1 MAKDINGVEKK
12 KRVMGPRV
20 VKDKV
25 VFLTFVGEVDMSTVK
40 VYTSAEEVMDAM
52 DANPSLKRTKVV
64 IPVKR
69 KPAAP
74 TAA

>member
-1 MAKDINGVEKK
+1 MAIEPKK

-25 VFLTFVGEVDMSTVK
+25 IYLMYKGDVEQGSMRFILNADEVFE
-40 VYTSAEEVMDAM
+40 AM
-52 DANPSLKRTKVV
+52 DADPSLKRLKVT

-69 KPAAP
+69 KAPAPAAP
-74 TAA
+74 TA

>member
-1 MAKDINGVEKK
+1 MAVEKTEKK

-40 VYTSAEEVMDAM
+40 VYTNAEEVMDAM
-52 DANPSLKRTKVV
+52 DANPSLKRAKVV

-69 KPAAP
+69 KPAP
-74 TAA
+74 VPAA

>member
-1 MAKDINGVEKK
+1 MATEPKK

-69 KPAAP
+69 KPTAP